1 MSLKIEKNFTNRKLT
16 IIISGCLD
24 TITAPELENE
34 LMKDSLNFDSL
45 VIDMKNLAYI
55 SSAGLRVILKLH
67 KELVKKSGLKL
78 INVKDEVREV
88 FEITG
93 FVDFLNIE

>member
-1 MSLKIEKNFTNRKLT
+1 
-16 IIISGCLD
+16 
-24 TITAPELENE
+24 
-34 LMKDSLNFDSL
+34 
-45 VIDMKNLAYI
+45 MKNLAYI
-55 SSAGLRVILKLH
+55 SSAGLRVMLKLH

>member
-1 MSLKIEKNFTNRKLT
+1 
-16 IIISGCLD
+16 
-24 TITAPELENE
+24 
-34 LMKDSLNFDSL
+34 MKDSLNFDSL

>member
-16 IIISGCLD
+16 IIISGRLD
-24 TITAPELENE
+24 TITAPKLENE

>member
-16 IIISGCLD
+16 IIISGRLD

-67 KELVKKSGLKL
+67 KELVKKGGLKL